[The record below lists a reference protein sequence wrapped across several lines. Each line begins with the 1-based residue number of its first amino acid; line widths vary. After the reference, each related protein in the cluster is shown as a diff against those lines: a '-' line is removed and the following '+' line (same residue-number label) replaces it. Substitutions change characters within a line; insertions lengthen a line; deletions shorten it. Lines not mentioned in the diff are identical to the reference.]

1 MSPRDLQPLEHG
13 GRIRDAGDLR
23 ADGGDGAAPDHADV
37 ALLEA
42 VVGAADAE
50 EEEGEEDDGADDE
63 KDLELAQRRQRRH
76 RPFRQPAHRRQYTIR
91 GFLFIAVLNTSR
103 ANKVLLLMKKNKPL
117 RIFHTEATLL
127 LTEVQK
133 IIRMFFLFGEPLS

>member
-1 MSPRDLQPLEHG
+1 MRPRDLQPLEHG

-23 ADGGDGAAPDHADV
+23 ADGGDGAAPNHADV

-50 EEEGEEDDGADDE
+50 EEEGEEDDGTDDE

-76 RPFRQPAHRRQYTIR
+76 RPFWQPAHRKVHHHG
-91 GFLFIAVLNTSR
+91 GFLFNAVLHTSR
-103 ANKVLLLMKKNKPL
+103 
-117 RIFHTEATLL
+117 
-127 LTEVQK
+127 
-133 IIRMFFLFGEPLS
+133 